1 MYRHPR
7 AGPEGSP
14 GWNWP
19 STRIRPCPTAPLR
32 RAPILRRETA
42 RRAVRHDRSCH
53 RSRQPPEPTSA
64 RAILRLAVPA
74 FGALVAQPLFTLI
87 DAAIVATLG
96 TTSLAGLGAG
106 AQVFTTVTGLAIF
119 LAYGT
124 TAVVARRVGAGQTA
138 QGITDG
144 IEGVALGLGIGVLAT
159 GATWLLGPL
168 LLEWIGTSP
177 DSTAPALAYLRTIS
191 LAFPFALAAMA
202 AIGVLRGLQDTA
214 TTLWITLVA
223 VGTNTALAAYLVL
236 VAGWGITGSAWA
248 TVVAEAISAALFLWV
263 LARRARRHG
272 AALRPSRAGVVVA
285 ARGAVPLFW
294 RTVALRAVF
303 VLAIA
308 VAARLGDPEL
318 AAYYVT
324 FTIWYLLALGMDALA
339 IAGQALLGHHL
350 GAGAVGTARA
360 VTWQMTRWG
369 VWLGVILMGIVLL
382 ARPWIPQL
390 FGEDP
395 AVHAMVASA
404 LIVVA
409 LQQPLAGVV
418 FVLDGVLLGAGDA
431 AYLVWA
437 QAVALV
443 VFAPAALWVWHSQGT
458 VTQLWLALTAFMV
471 ARGIAFVWRIRGDRW
486 LVTGATR

>member
-1 MYRHPR
+1 V
-7 AGPEGSP
+7 ASP
-14 GWNWP
+14 G
-19 STRIRPCPTAPLR
+19 IDGA
-32 RAPILRRETA
+32 RAPGPA
-42 RRAVRHDRSCH
+42 HA
-53 RSRQPPEPTSA
+53 TSA
-64 RAILRLAVPA
+64 REILRLAVPA

-96 TTSLAGLGAG
+96 TTSLAALGAG

-124 TAVVARRVGAGQTA
+124 TAVVARRVGAGQVA
-138 QGITDG
+138 AGITDG
-144 IEGVALGLGIGVLAT
+144 IEGVALGLALGLAATAGTWVLA
-159 GATWLLGPL
+159 PQ

-177 DSTAPALAYLRTIS
+177 ATTPDALAYLRTIS

-214 TTLWITLVA
+214 TTLWVTLVA
-223 VGTNTALAAYLVL
+223 VGTNLALAAYLVL

-248 TVVAEAISAALFLWV
+248 TVVAEALAAGLFLTS
-263 LARRARRHG
+263 LARRARRI
-272 AALRPSRAGVVVA
+272 AAPLRPSRSGVLGA
-285 ARGAVPLFW
+285 ARVSVPLFL

-303 VLAIA
+303 VLAVV
-308 VAARLGDPEL
+308 VAARLGDAEL

-339 IAGQALLGHHL
+339 IAGQALLGRHL
-350 GAGAVGTARA
+350 GAGSVGTARA

-369 VWLGVILMGIVLL
+369 VWLGVLLMILVLV
-382 ARPWIPQL
+382 ARSWVPGL
-390 FGEDP
+390 FGDD
-395 AVHAMVASA
+395 VVVQTMVASA
-404 LIVVA
+404 LVVVA

-431 AYLVWA
+431 PFLVWA
-437 QAVALV
+437 QVLALAA
-443 VFAPAALWVWHSQGT
+443 FAPAAWWVLRTQGG
-458 VTQLWLALTAFMV
+458 VTDLWLALTVFMLARAAAFLWRV
-471 ARGIAFVWRIRGDRW
+471 RGTAW

>member
-1 MYRHPR
+1 MEATTPDLGP
-7 AGPEGSP
+7 AG
-14 GWNWP
+14 
-19 STRIRPCPTAPLR
+19 
-32 RAPILRRETA
+32 
-42 RRAVRHDRSCH
+42 
-53 RSRQPPEPTSA
+53 SRTSA
-64 RAILRLAVPA
+64 REILRLAVPA

-87 DAAIVATLG
+87 DAGIVATLG

-124 TAVVARRVGAGQTA
+124 TAVVARRVGAGQVA
-138 QGITDG
+138 AGITDG
-144 IEGVALGLGIGVLAT
+144 IEGVALGLALGVAAT
-159 GATWLLGPL
+159 VATWLLAPL
-168 LLEWIGTSP
+168 LLVWIGTSP
-177 DSTAPALAYLRTIS
+177 ASTPEALLYLRTIS

-214 TTLWITLVA
+214 TTLWVTLLA
-223 VGTNTALAAYLVL
+223 VGTNLALSAYLVL
-236 VAGWGITGSAWA
+236 VAGWGISGSAWA
-248 TVVAEAISAALFLWV
+248 TVLAEALSAGLFVAE
-263 LARRARRHG
+263 LARRARRQG
-272 AALRPSRAGVVVA
+272 ASLRPSRSGVLVA
-285 ARGAVPLFW
+285 ARGSVPLFW

-303 VLAIA
+303 VLAVG

-339 IAGQALLGHHL
+339 IAGQALLGRHL
-350 GAGAVGTARA
+350 GAGSVATARA

-369 VWLGVILMGIVLL
+369 IWLGVILMGLVL
-382 ARPWIPQL
+382 AVRTSVPQL

-395 AVHAMVASA
+395 VVQAMVAAA
-404 LIVVA
+404 LVVVA

-431 AYLVWA
+431 RFLVWA
-437 QAVALV
+437 QLIALAA
-443 VFAPAALWVWHSQGT
+443 FTPAAWWVWSTGGS
-458 VTQLWLALTAFMV
+458 VTQLWLALTVFMLARAGAFLWRV
-471 ARGIAFVWRIRGDRW
+471 RGTAW